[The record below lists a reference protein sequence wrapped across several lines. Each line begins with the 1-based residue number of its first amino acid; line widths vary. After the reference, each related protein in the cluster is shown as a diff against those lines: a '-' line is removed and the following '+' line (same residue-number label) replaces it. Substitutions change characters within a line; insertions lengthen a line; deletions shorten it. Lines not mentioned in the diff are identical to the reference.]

1 MSIITPPTPAS
12 ASVGSVKRTIAILE
26 MVRLGGT
33 ILYLGAAALLI
44 LVGIAEGITLGI
56 GLGVGWIIIG
66 ALWYAVI
73 GWFVDSLGLLSA
85 IAANTARTAGW
96 GSQ

>member
-1 MSIITPPTPAS
+1 MSIITTPPPAR
-12 ASVGSVKRTIAILE
+12 ASVGSVKRTIAILS

-33 ILYLGAAALLI
+33 ILYLGAAALMVL
-44 LVGIAEGITLGI
+44 A
-56 GLGVGWIIIG
+56 GLDAGSGVIVIVGVGSAISG

-96 GSQ
+96 GQS

>member
-1 MSIITPPTPAS
+1 MSVITSPTPAS
-12 ASVGSVKRTIAILE
+12 ASVGSVKRTIAILA
-26 MVRLGGT
+26 MARLGGT
-33 ILYLGAAALLI
+33 ILYGAAAALMVL
-44 LVGIAEGITLGI
+44 AGI
-56 GLGVGWIIIG
+56 GAGSSVIVIVGVGAAISG